1 MVLLGSKERTTLKE
15 ISELLEK
22 ETIDLDNPSENKGR
36 ERSHGISHQKI
47 GKDLMTQDELAV
59 MDNSKCILQLRGERP
74 FLSDKYYVTGHPNYK
89 YLSDENPNFS
99 LNLVKEINPA
109 HRVVIKQVTDIYNVG
124 ALESKLGQK

>member
-74 FLSDKYYVTGHPNYK
+74 FLSDKYDITGHPNYK

>member
-74 FLSDKYYVTGHPNYK
+74 FLSDKYDVTGHPNYK